1 MSQNLLFAQQLDAI
15 GKKDPIKVTGGINT
29 NQIAYIGPGLNTRRA
44 PYTVFA
50 NANLNLNIY
59 GYAMPFSISI
69 SNQAKGRFQQ
79 PFNQYKLDPS
89 YKWIT
94 AHLGYTSMSFSSYTL
109 NGHLFSGL
117 GLDLSPKGAFKFNV
131 MYGDLNKAVIVDP
144 TLGNTNIQPSYQR
157 KGYGFKAAYSKDKD
171 FVNVVVFKAK
181 DIVSSNT
188 TIPKNGLILP
198 QDNLVSSMSFAKLL
212 FKKFLVNTEV
222 ALSALTRDQNA
233 ITDSLTE
240 QSKESAFF
248 IVNNSTAFYT
258 AYKTSIA
265 YGAKKSTIALGYE
278 RIAPEYK
285 TLGAYYFNNDFE
297 NITANLT
304 TKIFKDKL
312 AVVVGGGLQR
322 DNLRNDKQSSAK
334 RMVSSA
340 NLSYQHSQ
348 KLNFT
353 GSYSNFQSFV
363 NIRSSFNAV
372 NSLTPYDNLDTLN
385 YTQISQNINLNAT
398 YFIKQERDLVKV
410 LNVNFSMVTSADKQG
425 GINQNSGGNFY
436 NLNTLYNISFV
447 PKKLT
452 LNTSLNLSAN
462 KFGPI
467 QSITVGPTLGL
478 TKSFF
483 EKKLN
488 SGLSFTWNSNYANG
502 QENNRILNFRIN
514 NSYAVKKKHQ
524 INLSLV
530 GLASKTNGISSMPGL
545 IATQE
550 FTATLGY
557 NYNF

>member
-1 MSQNLLFAQQLDAI
+1 MSQTEMLAQQLDAI
-15 GKKDPIKVTGGINT
+15 GKRDPIKITGGFNT

-44 PYTVFA
+44 PYTVFV

-59 GYAMPFSISI
+59 GYAMPFSFSI

-94 AHLGYTSMSFSSYTL
+94 AHLGYTSMSFSNYTL
-109 NGHLFSGL
+109 NGHLFSGI
-117 GLDLSPKGAFKFNV
+117 GLDLSPKGAFKFNL
-131 MYGDLNKAVIVDP
+131 MYGDLNKAVIVEP
-144 TLGNTNIQPSYQR
+144 SLGITNIEPSYQR
-157 KGYGFKAAYSKDKD
+157 RGYGFKVAYTKDKD
-171 FVNVVVFKAK
+171 FVNVVLFKAK
-181 DIVSSNT
+181 DISSSNT
-188 TIPKNGLILP
+188 LIPKNGSILP
-198 QDNLVSSMSFAKLL
+198 QDNLVSSLSFAKVI

-233 ITDSLTE
+233 ISDSLTE
-240 QSKESAFF
+240 QSKASSFF
-248 IVNNSTAFYT
+248 TVNNTTAFYT

-278 RIAPEYK
+278 RIEPEYK

-304 TKIFKDKL
+304 TKVLKDKL
-312 AVVVGGGLQR
+312 SVAVSGGVQR
-322 DNLRNDKQSSAK
+322 DNLKSDKQSSTK
-334 RMVSSA
+334 RIVSSA

-398 YFIKQERDLVKV
+398 YFIKQEQDQIKV
-410 LNVNFSMVTSADKQG
+410 LNVNFSMVSSADKQG
-425 GINQNSGGNFY
+425 GIDQNSGGNFY

-447 PKKLT
+447 PKKLS

-467 QSITVGPTLGL
+467 QSITIGPTLGL

-502 QENNRILNFRIN
+502 QQNNRILNFRIN

-524 INLSLV
+524 LNLSMV
-530 GLASKTNGISSMPGL
+530 GLASKTKGISSTPGL
-545 IATQE
+545 IASKE
-550 FTATLGY
+550 FTTTLGY